1 MAVFG
6 LKEGKEL
13 LLAVDAVPLGIGKE
27 TAVEGHLIARVIF
40 IMVYILSVQGGEES
54 SCLLPCRVELHVIP
68 VWGCVHPDI
77 GDIREAA
84 VFCQAEELDADG
96 VGRVLE
102 GHGKGCMGSEGWIL
116 LDKAVNGIGEFLPLA
131 DEVGELL
138 CMDIVCC
145 GNTVM
150 EVSVLLQGICGIP
163 EMVVVVFRAGG
174 KVEEQAQKKQVK
186 DETLLSIFSF
196 TCLTFYHL
204 RLCGVLV
211 LCGSMC
217 GMLARPYIWSLF
229 HRRVR

>member
-6 LKEGKEL
+6 LEEGKEL
-13 LLAVDAVPLGIGKE
+13 LLAVYALFLGIGKE

-102 GHGKGCMGSEGWIL
+102 GHGKGCMGSEGWVFP
-116 LDKAVNGIGEFLPLA
+116 DKAVNGVGEFLPLA

-138 CMDIVCC
+138 CMDIVYC

-150 EVSVLLQGICGIP
+150 EVSVLLQGIYGIL

-174 KVEEQAQKKQVK
+174 KVEEQAQKKK
-186 DETLLSIFSF
+186 
-196 TCLTFYHL
+196 
-204 RLCGVLV
+204 
-211 LCGSMC
+211 
-217 GMLARPYIWSLF
+217 
-229 HRRVR
+229 

>member
-1 MAVFG
+1 MAVFD

-27 TAVEGHLIARVIF
+27 TAVEGHLLARVTF
-40 IMVYILSVQGGEES
+40 INYSLPVQGGEECC
-54 SCLLPCRVELHVIP
+54 CLPPCRVERHVIP
-68 VWGCVHPDI
+68 VWGRVHPDV

-102 GHGKGCMGSEGWIL
+102 GHGKGCMGSEGRVFP
-116 LDKAVNGIGEFLPLA
+116 DKAVNGVGEFLPLA

-138 CMDIVCC
+138 CISLVY
-145 GNTVM
+145 GSNTVM
-150 EVSVLLQGICGIP
+150 ELPVLLQGVCGVL

-174 KVEEQAQKKQVK
+174 KVEDKTQKKQVK

-217 GMLARPYIWSLF
+217 GMLARPYMWSLF

>member
-27 TAVEGHLIARVIF
+27 TAVEGHPLSRVTF
-40 IMVYILSVQGGEES
+40 IIYVLPVQGGEES

-68 VWGCVHPDI
+68 VWGYVHPDI

-102 GHGKGCMGSEGWIL
+102 GHGKRGMGSEGRIL
-116 LDKAVNGIGEFLPLA
+116 LDIAINGIGKFLPLA

-138 CMDIVCC
+138 CMDIVYC

-150 EVSVLLQGICGIP
+150 EVSVLLQGIYGIL

-186 DETLLSIFSF
+186 DKTLLSIFSF

-211 LCGSMC
+211 LYGSMC
-217 GMLARPYIWSLF
+217 GMLARPYMWSLF